1 MPWNAVVGTNEK
13 HFFEALKVIWKRVL
27 VSVFLLKATICP
39 ESLGKSWKKVAK
51 PQQGSNLYSLGRE
64 GSDAAL

>member
-27 VSVFLLKATICP
+27 VSVFSLKATICP

-51 PQQGSNLYSLGRE
+51 PAMVRTCTHE
-64 GSDAAL
+64 EEKISDAAL